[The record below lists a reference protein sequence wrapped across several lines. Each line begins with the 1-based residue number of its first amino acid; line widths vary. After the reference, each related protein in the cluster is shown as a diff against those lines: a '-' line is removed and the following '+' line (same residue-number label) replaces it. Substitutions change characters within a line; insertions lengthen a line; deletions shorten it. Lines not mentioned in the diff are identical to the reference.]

1 MDQHPHATA
10 GLAPA
15 DRQRIYE
22 AVREMALRQRQAI
35 EQDDLAT
42 FHALLTQRETL
53 ITRVAEGGAA
63 HDPQSVALLRE
74 IMALDEENQRL
85 LSAKIEEAQRELNA
99 VRGGQQVLRSYS
111 SAAAS
116 EARFVDR
123 RG

>member
-1 MDQHPHATA
+1 MDHPSSTA
-10 GLAPA
+10 GLSAA
-15 DRQRIYE
+15 DQRRIYE

-42 FHALLTQRETL
+42 FHALLNQREAL
-53 ITRVAEGGAA
+53 ITRAAEASVPPDSAA
-63 HDPQSVALLRE
+63 AALLRE

-85 LSAKIEEAQRELNA
+85 LSAKIEEAQRELNT
-99 VRGGQQVLRSYS
+99 VRGGQHVLRSYS
-111 SAAAS
+111 SAATS